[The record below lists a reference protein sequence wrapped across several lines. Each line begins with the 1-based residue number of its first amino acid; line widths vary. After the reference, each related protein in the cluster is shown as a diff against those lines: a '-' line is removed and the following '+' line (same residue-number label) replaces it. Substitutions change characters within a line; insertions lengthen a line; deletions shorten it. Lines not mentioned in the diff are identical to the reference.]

1 MKDIDI
7 QFYGERGIV
16 NGILLDIYQDDNP
29 KDKLDKFFGAIKL
42 VGAKKLPWK
51 GIDSCKWMVEPS
63 FAQFGD
69 PDLIAVIESN
79 RETYALFIEAKLKDY
94 VSSCMSLQR
103 EDGIDNLKG
112 QSSKL
117 NVQLSFRYRFVQAL
131 KETPKDASKII
142 IERHGGEYPD
152 RQQRKLQKE
161 PVVDSISSFLEGVEK
176 KNIYFIALTNDV
188 SPKKGLKEM
197 EDDYCPPLTLTLKN
211 GTCNE
216 FVNNKSNFG
225 ILTYRELVAND
236 VVKYD
241 EKEKEGLGFFH
252 KACKMM
258 GVVPVANTSRS
269 HEKND
274 SSHSQTDSPSN
285 VDRINSIKIKKWDKD
300 LKTLAKDFTDSKDL
314 QFRFNTLSGSYSL
327 KVGNEVIMKLMQY
340 QPLKCADKQ
349 LMLGLLDSSVFNA
362 KKWKGK
368 EGQALSVGGGEHRK
382 IFYFYPVKRDKLNEM
397 IKLANKYY
405 KSWLGIPEPI
415 YVWQDIPEEGIKGTL
430 SGLQYNTGL
439 WMSQVTEVGAEDLEE
454 PNDKIPLCNELR
466 LLVITEKENEKREIE
481 IVIANLPT
489 SSLYSLGSVQ
499 NNQSYSIML
508 QPSITENNGYELSIS
523 PKINTSEKSPVQN
536 TITCLQQIK
545 WRDIE

>member
-1 MKDIDI
+1 M
-7 QFYGERGIV
+7 
-16 NGILLDIYQDDNP
+16 
-29 KDKLDKFFGAIKL
+29 
-42 VGAKKLPWK
+42 
-51 GIDSCKWMVEPS
+51 
-63 FAQFGD
+63 
-69 PDLIAVIESN
+69 
-79 RETYALFIEAKLKDY
+79 
-94 VSSCMSLQR
+94 
-103 EDGIDNLKG
+103 
-112 QSSKL
+112 
-117 NVQLSFRYRFVQAL
+117 
-131 KETPKDASKII
+131 
-142 IERHGGEYPD
+142 
-152 RQQRKLQKE
+152 
-161 PVVDSISSFLEGVEK
+161 
-176 KNIYFIALTNDV
+176 
-188 SPKKGLKEM
+188 
-197 EDDYCPPLTLTLKN
+197 
-211 GTCNE
+211 
-216 FVNNKSNFG
+216 
-225 ILTYRELVAND
+225 
-236 VVKYD
+236 VKYD

-285 VDRINSIKIKKWDKD
+285 VDRINSIKIKTWDKD
-300 LKTLAKDFTDSKDL
+300 LKTLAKDFIDSKDL
-314 QFRFNTLSGSYSL
+314 QFKFITLPGSYSL
-327 KVGNEVIMKLMQY
+327 RVGNKVIMKLMQY

-362 KKWKGK
+362 KKWKGE

-415 YVWQDIPEEGIKGTL
+415 DVWQDIPEEGIKGTL

-439 WMSQVTEVGAEDLEE
+439 WMSQATEDGAEDLEE

-481 IVIANLPT
+481 IVIANLPA